1 MGDVRAVE
9 GSFEGDGVDA
19 FVGFVDGVAD
29 VVGGGDDAEDAAA
42 ARHDLAVFL
51 GGAGMEDE
59 GAEGFCFFKAIN
71 REAFL
76 LGFRVAA

>member
-59 GAEGFCFFKAIN
+59 GAEGFCFSRPSIGKP
-71 REAFL
+71 FL
-76 LGFRVAA
+76 